1 MAYNYSF
8 TREAEKDFDEILHYM
23 TDTLDNP
30 SAASAFMEKMEK
42 VISEIRHFPKCG
54 SLVENEF
61 ITQKG
66 IRKMPISNYLLYYR
80 LNEID
85 ECIHILRIIYGRR
98 NMNNILN
105 EMNA

>member
-1 MAYNYSF
+1 MVYNYSF

-42 VISEIRHFPKCG
+42 VISEIRHFPRCG
-54 SLVENEF
+54 SLVENEL
-61 ITQKG
+61 ITLKD

-98 NMNNILN
+98 NMDNVLN

>member
-1 MAYNYSF
+1 
-8 TREAEKDFDEILHYM
+8 
-23 TDTLDNP
+23 
-30 SAASAFMEKMEK
+30 MEKMEK
-42 VISEIRHFPKCG
+42 VISEIRHFPRCG
-54 SLVENEF
+54 SLVENEL
-61 ITQKG
+61 ITLKD

-98 NMNNILN
+98 NMDNVLN